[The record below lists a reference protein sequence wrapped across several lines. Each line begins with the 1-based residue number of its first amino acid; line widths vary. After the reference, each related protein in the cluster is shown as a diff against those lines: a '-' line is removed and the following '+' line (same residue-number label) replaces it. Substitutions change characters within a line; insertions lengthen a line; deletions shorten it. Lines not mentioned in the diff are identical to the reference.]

1 MFDELFPAARADSLT
16 QQLQRPVVDPG
27 DPGFWKGTGSAVAD
41 ALPHAALT
49 ASSAWAAILDAYGHA
64 AAYRDAGTVA
74 LMHGQPVA
82 TAAQIRGDT
91 LDQMGDSETARSFRE
106 SARRY
111 SPDPAAVGLAGQI
124 AHGLISG
131 AGKMVAYSAAG
142 PAGPALFGADV
153 GINRAQELTDQ
164 GVDGGTAAQAG
175 LVSGTAAA
183 AMMKIPPAL
192 GATRVQSAAI
202 GGAVAPVLS
211 VAEVGGI
218 QALLERADYDKIA
231 AQYHPFDPLNL
242 SIAALTGAAF
252 GGVFHQGKAAL
263 RTEPRLTPEQHAAVL
278 TMNEV
283 RTRDGDTLTRP
294 GDTNAASQAADAQAL
309 ARQQMDAGE
318 MVSVAHMIEPDPPTL
333 DAARAM
339 AFERMTSEVRA
350 ELIAEAGNR
359 AEPGDIARLTQERA
373 DIAQRLEALRSESG
387 FREEAKLQQEQGL
400 SRKQAESAA
409 RKALQDRIADHEGQ
423 AARVEQLIEQ
433 NRRAAKAEQELA
445 LLDQGQFPERFLQA
459 LEGRAG
465 EIVRGFEPRPIAEG
479 IRNAFDGPTPTVER
493 NVAGA
498 PPAVGSA
505 TLPGIVEKVRDI
517 VAQMV
522 GKEDAAPKPESSTWA
537 RTPEQSRALEIAS
550 RNPEALVRQA
560 DGAEVSMARLLHDA
574 DAIEAGARN
583 EVAAFA
589 AAVNCAVRFPQ

>member
-252 GGVFHQGKAAL
+252 GGAYLWPSFL
-263 RTEPRLTPEQHAAVL
+263 DFRTIGA
-278 TMNEV
+278 N
-283 RTRDGDTLTRP
+283 
-294 GDTNAASQAADAQAL
+294 
-309 ARQQMDAGE
+309 
-318 MVSVAHMIEPDPPTL
+318 
-333 DAARAM
+333 
-339 AFERMTSEVRA
+339 
-350 ELIAEAGNR
+350 
-359 AEPGDIARLTQERA
+359 
-373 DIAQRLEALRSESG
+373 
-387 FREEAKLQQEQGL
+387 FRN
-400 SRKQAESAA
+400 
-409 RKALQDRIADHEGQ
+409 
-423 AARVEQLIEQ
+423 QLIE
-433 NRRAAKAEQELA
+433 KSCVLA
-445 LLDQGQFPERFLQA
+445 QVLLAIVPFYFTRFAQVFKHPERDLSGSETLF
-459 LEGRAG
+459 RACFQEVDDG
-465 EIVRGFEPRPIAEG
+465 LAQIQLRGHG
-479 IRNAFDGPTPTVER
+479 
-493 NVAGA
+493 
-498 PPAVGSA
+498 
-505 TLPGIVEKVRDI
+505 
-517 VAQMV
+517 
-522 GKEDAAPKPESSTWA
+522 
-537 RTPEQSRALEIAS
+537 
-550 RNPEALVRQA
+550 
-560 DGAEVSMARLLHDA
+560 
-574 DAIEAGARN
+574 
-583 EVAAFA
+583 
-589 AAVNCAVRFPQ
+589 